1 MCLSPLST
9 FFNLTLSAILAMGT
23 SSRDVGVLSP
33 VVGLMWGLLL
43 RVGELPVWEPCELWD
58 WRLASFDCISRIYK
72 ISNAKTL

>member
-1 MCLSPLST
+1 MNKFKVVSKLLTPKLDISEPNICLSPLST

-43 RVGELPVWEPCELWD
+43 RVGELPV
-58 WRLASFDCISRIYK
+58 
-72 ISNAKTL
+72 